1 MDPCRLLA
9 LVLLVR
15 IVFHAGAEDSEVKA
29 LLNFKISVDDPLAA
43 LNDWK
48 AGTNVCHWIGVSCSS
63 VGRITGIQ
71 IDSLSLSG
79 TIQGNLSASGNNF
92 TEIHISP
99 QKCSLEVLDLSSNNF
114 TSDFLDILLVTCK
127 GIRISGSIPASI
139 FASCKSLRFLEISSN
154 QLVGGVPEDMFINC
168 RSLQELSLSSNNL
181 TGELSGLRSSNSL
194 QKLNLSTN
202 VFTSFQIEHCPSL
215 EELDLSF
222 NNISGTDKFQAGSGY
237 PSAKLHEEV
246 FILQG
251 IRLDDFEH
259 KDGSSCYWQD
269 RSTALLRSQ
278 AQDHTPIVV
287 RSSRETTRHE
297 WRGQLKHIQL
307 VKDRARL
314 KRTILVVLR
323 SYPSISIRLDR
334 RLVFHGDAED
344 SELEALLSFKNSVDD
359 PLVAL
364 NNWKA
369 GTDVCQWIGVSCSSV
384 GRITGIQLDS
394 LSLSG
399 LLPFS
404 TIQALPQLRTLSA
417 SGNNFTGIKISPQK
431 CSLEVLNL
439 SSNDFTSDFLDILL
453 VTCKDI
459 RISGSIPASIFTL
472 CKSLSDNHVFGPF
485 LSADHNNFIGEL
497 PTVPP
502 SLNVLDLSCNLFS
515 TGNPNICPARS
526 SLKSL
531 LLVYNR
537 LHGRVLNSAMN
548 CGNLEML
555 DISINSLAGPIPVD
569 MCSRLPKLQHLLLWG
584 NNLEG
589 SIPATISNCSE
600 LVTLNLSFNN
610 LTGVIPQQISGLKK
624 LWLLLLSNNMISGAI
639 PASIGS
645 MLSLR
650 SLVLGHNMLQGG
662 LPSELRNNKG
672 LFMFLV
678 NDNQLTGQIPG
689 WIGRSSEVDREKITE
704 VTFPFLMVFAINI
717 EASICKA
724 YEEVFILQGIRLDDF
739 EQLPFATR
747 CRRWFFLAPP
757 GFNLTIYTLVNSPLA
772 IDLSH
777 NSFTGTIPEEFGG
790 MRDLNVLNLA
800 HNLLTGAIPSTIGNL
815 KNLEWL
821 DLSQNWLESN
831 IPDSLGNLTFLNYLN
846 ISNNKLFGRVP
857 QSAQLA
863 LFPVSSYEGNPGLC
877 GFPLAEC
884 ASLHDPFHDD
894 HKDEND
900 DDGHGDQT
908 ILAAIV
914 GGGVSCILWTFAVF
928 FSKRWE
934 ALLKRLI

>member
-1 MDPCRLLA
+1 MLRYGFSVQISMIYDLLDHDAHARQSKNLFDHIRRFEFPRLLLCWTVVTSTAILMAFAKKVFDLMSPVRVVATYSQIPRWWLFSSQVPPPKNSNLRLSSSRRLTLEGESDVPLEDESCLKDHVIGILMDPWRLLA
-9 LVLLVR
+9 LVLLAVT
-15 IVFHAGAEDSEVKA
+15 IVFHASAEDSEVEA
-29 LLNFKISVDDPLAA
+29 LLSFKLSVDDPLGA
-43 LNDWK
+43 LNNWK

-79 TIQGNLSASGNNF
+79 LFPLSTIQALPQLRNLSASGNNF
-92 TEIHISP
+92 TEINISP
-99 QKCSLEVLDLSSNNF
+99 QKCSLEFLNLSSNDF
-114 TSDFLDILLVTCK
+114 TSHFLDILLVTCK
-127 GIRISGSIPASI
+127 GIRHLNLSHNKLREISLKGSIGHVMVSVDLSHNRISGSIPASF
-139 FASCKSLRFLEISSN
+139 FASCKSLRFLDISSN

-181 TGELSGLRSSNSL
+181 TGELSGLRSSTSL

-202 VFTSFQIEHCPSL
+202 FFTTFQIDHCPSL

-222 NNISGTDKFQAGSGY
+222 NNISGT
-237 PSAKLHEEV
+237 V
-246 FILQG
+246 F
-251 IRLDDFEH
+251 R
-259 KDGSSCYWQD
+259 KDCA
-269 RSTALLRSQ
+269 AL
-278 AQDHTPIVV
+278 
-287 RSSRETTRHE
+287 
-297 WRGQLKHIQL
+297 KM
-307 VKDRARL
+307 
-314 KRTILVVLR
+314 
-323 SYPSISIRLDR
+323 
-334 RLVFHGDAED
+334 
-344 SELEALLSFKNSVDD
+344 
-359 PLVAL
+359 L
-364 NNWKA
+364 N
-369 GTDVCQWIGVSCSSV
+369 
-384 GRITGIQLDS
+384 
-394 LSLSG
+394 
-399 LLPFS
+399 
-404 TIQALPQLRTLSA
+404 
-417 SGNNFTGIKISPQK
+417 
-431 CSLEVLNL
+431 
-439 SSNDFTSDFLDILL
+439 
-453 VTCKDI
+453 
-459 RISGSIPASIFTL
+459 
-472 CKSLSDNHVFGPF
+472 LSDNHLSGPF
-485 LSADHNNFIGEL
+485 LSVFANRSLATVFKSLQVLQADHNNFIGEL

-502 SLNVLDLSCNLFS
+502 SLKVLDLSCNLFN
-515 TGNPNICPARS
+515 TGNPSICPARS

-531 LLVYNR
+531 LLIYNR

-555 DISINSLAGPIPVD
+555 DMSINSLAGPIPVD

-610 LTGVIPQQISGLKK
+610 ITGVIPQQISRLKK
-624 LWLLLLSNNMISGAI
+624 LSLLFLSNNMISGAI

-650 SLVLGHNMLQGG
+650 SLLLSHNKLQGG
-662 LPSELRNNKG
+662 LPSELRNSNV
-672 LFMFLV
+672 LVLLLV
-678 NDNQLTGQIPG
+678 NDNQLTGQIPS
-689 WIGRSSEVDREKITE
+689 WIGRSSVVEEDEITE
-704 VTFPFLMVFAINI
+704 ITFPFLMVFAINI

-757 GFNLTIYTLVNSPLA
+757 GFNLTIYNLVNSPLA

-790 MRDLNVLNLA
+790 MQDLNVLNLA

-821 DLSQNWLESN
+821 DLSQNWLESH
-831 IPDSLGNLTFLNYLN
+831 IPDSLGNLTFLKYLN
-846 ISNNKLFGRVP
+846 ISNNKLLGRVP

-884 ASLHDPFHDD
+884 AGLHNPFHGD
-894 HKDEND
+894 HTDED
-900 DDGHGDQT
+900 SDDGHGDET

-914 GGGVSCILWTFAVF
+914 GGGVSCILWTFGVF

>member
-1 MDPCRLLA
+1 M
-9 LVLLVR
+9 V
-15 IVFHAGAEDSEVKA
+15 
-29 LLNFKISVDDPLAA
+29 SVD
-43 LNDWK
+43 
-48 AGTNVCHWIGVSCSS
+48 
-63 VGRITGIQ
+63 
-71 IDSLSLSG
+71 LSH
-79 TIQGNLSASGNNF
+79 N
-92 TEIHISP
+92 
-99 QKCSLEVLDLSSNNF
+99 
-114 TSDFLDILLVTCK
+114 
-127 GIRISGSIPASI
+127 RISGSIPASI

-194 QKLNLSTN
+194 QKLNLFNNITG
-202 VFTSFQIEHCPSL
+202 VIPQQISWLKKLCLLFLSNNMISGAIPASIGSMLSLRFLVLGHNKLQDGLSSELRNNKGLTLFLVNDNQLTGQIPSWIGLSICKASRGDLYVLFLKHNLLTGAIPSIIGNLKNL
-215 EELDLSF
+215 EWLDLSQNWLESHIPDSLGNLTF
-222 NNISGTDKFQAGSGY
+222 
-237 PSAKLHEEV
+237 
-246 FILQG
+246 
-251 IRLDDFEH
+251 
-259 KDGSSCYWQD
+259 
-269 RSTALLRSQ
+269 
-278 AQDHTPIVV
+278 
-287 RSSRETTRHE
+287 
-297 WRGQLKHIQL
+297 LKH
-307 VKDRARL
+307 
-314 KRTILVVLR
+314 
-323 SYPSISIRLDR
+323 
-334 RLVFHGDAED
+334 
-344 SELEALLSFKNSVDD
+344 
-359 PLVAL
+359 L
-364 NNWKA
+364 N
-369 GTDVCQWIGVSCSSV
+369 I
-384 GRITGIQLDS
+384 
-394 LSLSG
+394 
-399 LLPFS
+399 
-404 TIQALPQLRTLSA
+404 
-417 SGNNFTGIKISPQK
+417 
-431 CSLEVLNL
+431 
-439 SSNDFTSDFLDILL
+439 SNDFTSDFLDILL

-459 RISGSIPASIFTL
+459 RYLNLSHNKLRKISLKGTIGHVMVSVDLSHNRISGSIPASIFTL
-472 CKSLSDNHVFGPF
+472 CKSLSDNH
-485 LSADHNNFIGEL
+485 ADHNNFIGEL

>member
-1 MDPCRLLA
+1 MELCRLFA
-9 LVLLVR
+9 LVLLV
-15 IVFHAGAEDSEVKA
+15 V
-29 LLNFKISVDDPLAA
+29 
-43 LNDWK
+43 
-48 AGTNVCHWIGVSCSS
+48 
-63 VGRITGIQ
+63 
-71 IDSLSLSG
+71 
-79 TIQGNLSASGNNF
+79 
-92 TEIHISP
+92 
-99 QKCSLEVLDLSSNNF
+99 
-114 TSDFLDILLVTCK
+114 
-127 GIRISGSIPASI
+127 
-139 FASCKSLRFLEISSN
+139 
-154 QLVGGVPEDMFINC
+154 
-168 RSLQELSLSSNNL
+168 
-181 TGELSGLRSSNSL
+181 
-194 QKLNLSTN
+194 
-202 VFTSFQIEHCPSL
+202 
-215 EELDLSF
+215 
-222 NNISGTDKFQAGSGY
+222 
-237 PSAKLHEEV
+237 
-246 FILQG
+246 
-251 IRLDDFEH
+251 
-259 KDGSSCYWQD
+259 
-269 RSTALLRSQ
+269 
-278 AQDHTPIVV
+278 
-287 RSSRETTRHE
+287 
-297 WRGQLKHIQL
+297 
-307 VKDRARL
+307 
-314 KRTILVVLR
+314 
-323 SYPSISIRLDR
+323 

-404 TIQALPQLRTLSA
+404 TIQTLPQLRTLSA

-439 SSNDFTSDFLDILL
+439 SSNDFTSHFLDILL

-459 RISGSIPASIFTL
+459 RQLNLSHNKLRKISLKGTIGHVMVSVDLSHNRISGSIPASFFTL
-472 CKSLSDNHVFGPF
+472 CKSLRFLDVSSNQLVGGVPEDMFINCRSLQELSLSSNNLTGEFSGLRSSNSLQKLNLSTNVFTSFQIEHCPTLEELDLSFNNISGTVFRKDCGSLKMLNLSDNHLSGPF
-485 LSADHNNFIGEL
+485 LSVFANRTLATVFKSLKVLQADHNNFIGEL

-502 SLNVLDLSCNLFS
+502 SLEVLDLSCNFFS

-555 DISINSLAGPIPVD
+555 DMSINSLAGPIPVD

-672 LFMFLV
+672 LTLFLV
-678 NDNQLTGQIPG
+678 NDNQLTGQIPS
-689 WIGRSSEVDREKITE
+689 WIGRSSEVEEDKITE

-757 GFNLTIYTLVNSPLA
+757 GFNLTIYSLVNSPLA

-821 DLSQNWLESN
+821 DLSQNWLESH
-831 IPDSLGNLTFLNYLN
+831 IPDSLGNITFLKYLN

-857 QSAQLA
+857 QIAQLA

-884 ASLHDPFHDD
+884 ASLHNPFHDD

-900 DDGHGDQT
+900 GDGHGDQT

-914 GGGVSCILWTFAVF
+914 GGVRDGRHCLHV
-928 FSKRWE
+928 
-934 ALLKRLI
+934 